1 MLKTIKKKRPK
12 NRIKNKK
19 KYLATNLNG
28 KEKDREILNYKQG
41 RY

>member
-12 NRIKNKK
+12 NKVKNKK
-19 KYLATNLNG
+19 KYLATNLSSR
-28 KEKDREILNYKQG
+28 ERDREILNYKQG